1 MANSK
6 VTLLRYI
13 RIARGWRRV
22 RVDAIRRGRGWDER
36 VDAPEG
42 TEVLEKGQF
51 IGCPSG
57 HSP

>member
-6 VTLLRYI
+6 VALLRYI

-36 VDAPEG
+36 LDDPARS
-42 TEVLEKGQF
+42 EVIPATKR
-51 IGCPSG
+51 
-57 HSP
+57 